1 MECEPSLSAAKR
13 FLHTDHEGG
22 HCVAAGT
29 FNQRES
35 NLRTHTHKQTLHTH
49 AHMQTM
55 SDMTT
60 LQAIRDRVAAI
71 KGQVGFQTPPPPLSA
86 DEFGLLLQS
95 FALSNEMG
103 VHKCAEQARIRHDIH
118 NTIETMLAP
127 LLRKTGNPTGFG
139 WYMPTLSSVSVD
151 IFEGESGSCHVRER
165 AVVSVVPASP
175 YGMPPKIHVVIK
187 DVK

>member
-1 MECEPSLSAAKR
+1 
-13 FLHTDHEGG
+13 
-22 HCVAAGT
+22 
-29 FNQRES
+29 
-35 NLRTHTHKQTLHTH
+35 
-49 AHMQTM
+49 MQTM
-55 SDMTT
+55 SNMTA